1 MIARREEQG
10 SVLILVLVLLVALVS
25 LALSLGLRTRVELGA
40 TQARLD
46 DLRLRAMIDSAIE
59 LALAEVRQDQLPG
72 DTLGD
77 AWRDDQ
83 ARFAGYAFD
92 EGRVWL
98 LLTEPDPGDGRE
110 LRYGLRD
117 ENGKLN
123 VNVATQEQLELLPG
137 MTTDA
142 AAAIVD
148 WRDEDDD
155 PLDGGAESDYYLSL
169 DPPYQAKNSSI
180 ESLEE
185 LLRVRWIDPAVLY
198 GEDRNRNGL
207 LDPCEDDGD
216 RSFPPDDADG
226 VLDRGLIDYLTVFS
240 RELNRTVDERTRLV
254 WQQAS
259 AEDVR
264 DRLSEASQATRE
276 GLASRAGR
284 PLQSLGQLLFEG
296 MTPEDAILVLDE
308 FTLTDTEILVGRVNV
323 NTAPREV
330 LLGLPGLEEDDV
342 EAILTARLDVSQ
354 DLSSPGWL
362 LRALP
367 LQKVQIIAD
376 IVTTRSE
383 QFTVNA
389 LAQLD
394 DRPQRFR
401 RVEALID
408 RSFGPA
414 RILLWH
420 DLTPLGFPLPGE
432 RGEELP

>member
-1 MIARREEQG
+1 MIVDQGERG
-10 SVLILVLVLLVALVS
+10 SVLVLVLVLLVALVS
-25 LALSLGLRTRVELGA
+25 LALSLGLRTRVELSA
-40 TQARLD
+40 SQAQVD
-46 DLRLRAMIDSAIE
+46 ALRLRAMTDSAVE
-59 LALAEVRQDQLPG
+59 LALAEVRRDQLLG

-77 AWRDDQ
+77 AWRDDE

-98 LLTEPDPGDGRE
+98 LCTEPDPGDGRE

-123 VNVATQEQLELLPG
+123 INIATQQQLEILPG
-137 MTTDA
+137 MTAEA
-142 AAAIVD
+142 AAAIID
-148 WRDEDDD
+148 WRDDDDD

-169 DPPYQAKNSSI
+169 VPPYQAKNGSI

-185 LLRVRWIDPAVLY
+185 LLRVRWIDEAVLY

-207 LDPCEDDGD
+207 LDPGEDDGD
-216 RSFPPDDADG
+216 GSFPPDDADG
-226 VLDRGLIDYLTVFS
+226 FLDRGLVDYLTVFS
-240 RELNRTVDERTRLV
+240 RELNRTVDERERLN
-254 WQQAS
+254 WEQAS
-259 AEDVR
+259 ADDVR
-264 DRLSEASQATRE
+264 DRLGAASPAVRE
-276 GLASRAGR
+276 SLANRAGL
-284 PLQSLGQLLFEG
+284 PVQSLGQLLVPG
-296 MTPEDAILVLDE
+296 TTPEDAMLILDE
-308 FTLTDTEILVGRVNV
+308 ITLSDTEILVGRVNV

-330 LLGLPGLEEDDV
+330 LLGIPGLEEEDV
-342 EAILTARLDVSQ
+342 EAILTARLDFSQ

-362 LRALP
+362 AGVLP
-367 LQKVQIIAD
+367 MQKLQIVAD
-376 IVTTRSE
+376 LVTTRSE
-383 QFTVNA
+383 QFTVHA

-394 DRPQRFR
+394 DRPSRFM
-401 RVEALID
+401 RVEVLID

>member
-1 MIARREEQG
+1 MRDEERG
-10 SVLILVLVLLVALVS
+10 AVLVLVLVLLVALTS

-46 DLRLRAMIDSAIE
+46 ALRLRAMTDSAIE
-59 LALAEVRQDQLPG
+59 LALAEVRQDQLQG

-83 ARFAGYAFD
+83 ARFAGYAFGP
-92 EGRVWL
+92 GRVWL
-98 LLTEPDPGDGRE
+98 LCTEPDPGDGRE

-137 MTTDA
+137 MTAEA
-142 AAAIVD
+142 AAAILD
-148 WRDEDDD
+148 WRDDDDD

-169 DPPYQAKNSSI
+169 EVPYQAKNGSI

-185 LLRVRWIDPAVLY
+185 LLRVRWIDEAVLY

-207 LDPCEDDGD
+207 LDPGEDDGD

-240 RELNRTVDERTRLV
+240 RELNRTRDERPRLQ
-254 WQQAS
+254 WSEATP
-259 AEDVR
+259 EDVAE
-264 DRLSEASQATRE
+264 RLDGASPEVLFA
-276 GLASRAGR
+276 LSSMAGR
-284 PLQSLGQLLFEG
+284 GQVQSLGQLLVEG
-296 MTPEDAILVLDE
+296 VTAEDAILILDE
-308 FTLTDTEILVGRVNV
+308 FTFSDQEILVGRINV

-330 LLGLPGLEEDDV
+330 LLGIPGLEEDDV
-342 EAILTARLDVSQ
+342 EAIMSARLDVSQ

-362 LRALP
+362 LNAIDLNKLRI
-367 LQKVQIIAD
+367 VAD
-376 IVTTRSE
+376 IVTARSE
-383 QFTVNA
+383 QFTVHA

-394 DRPQRFR
+394 DRPARFQ

-408 RSFGPA
+408 RTFGPA